1 MRLLRVFQERF
12 GFTRN
17 ELTAVLVL
25 ATVFLAGSAIKLW
38 MPAISPRPALPAFSY
53 AALDSQFLALSRA
66 PRDTVPAPG
75 LPPARK
81 SATPPALQ
89 SIELNSATVE
99 DLQRLP
105 GIGPVIAQR
114 IVAYRAEH
122 GDFSV
127 LDNLSS
133 VKGIGPRTFERIRA
147 YLVVRPHVQYTQP

>member
-1 MRLLRVFQERF
+1 MRLLRLFQERF

-38 MPAISPRPALPAFSY
+38 MPAISPRPVLPAFSY

-66 PRDTVPAPG
+66 PRDSVPAPG
-75 LPPARK
+75 RFPAPK
-81 SATPPALQ
+81 SATTPAPQ

-122 GDFSV
+122 GDFSEPGGV
-127 LDNLSS
+127 SS
-133 VKGIGPRTFERIRA
+133 VKGIGPRTLERIRA
-147 YLVVRPHVQYTQP
+147 YLVVRPRALYKQP